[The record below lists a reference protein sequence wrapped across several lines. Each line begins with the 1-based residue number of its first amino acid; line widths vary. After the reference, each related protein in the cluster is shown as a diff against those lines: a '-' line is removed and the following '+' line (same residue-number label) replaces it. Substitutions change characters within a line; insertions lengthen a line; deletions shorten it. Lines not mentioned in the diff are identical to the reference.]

1 VKVPY
6 LLRKLVILLFT
17 LWVAAT
23 LNFVLPRLVPGDPVS
38 VMLAK
43 YQGRLDPSA
52 VDALKIAYGLNDV
65 GSPVSEYLGYLGK
78 LLRGD
83 FGRSISLFPT
93 PVIEVIA
100 QALPYTLGLVG
111 ITTVLSFLLGSGLGL
126 YSGWR
131 RGGRLADALTPVSLF
146 LGAMPYFWFA
156 LLTLYV
162 FAFKLKWFPL
172 GGALDS
178 FPGPAFSGP
187 WWSSL
192 LRHAALPAFTI
203 LVTSVGGWLITM
215 RNNVVSVASED
226 YLAFARAKG
235 LTERRI
241 VTRHVLRNALL
252 PSFTS
257 FGMALGFVVG
267 GSILVEIV
275 FSYPGLGFYLYQS
288 VVGLDYPLMQAIF
301 FFIALTVLLAN
312 FTVDLLNVILDP
324 RVREGRA

>member
-1 VKVPY
+1 MLY
-6 LLRKLVILLFT
+6 LLRKFAVLLFT

-23 LNFVLPRLVPGDPVS
+23 LNFILPRLVPGDPVS

-52 VDALKIAYGLNDV
+52 VDALKIAYGLNDL
-65 GSPVSEYLGYLGK
+65 GSPIAQYFSYLGK
-78 LLRGD
+78 LLHGD

-93 PVIEVIA
+93 PVTEVVG

-111 ITTVLSFLLGSGLGL
+111 ITTVLSFLIGSALGL

-131 RGGRLADALTPVSLF
+131 RGGRLADTLTPVALF
-146 LGAMPYFWFA
+146 LNSMPYFWFA
-156 LLTLYV
+156 LLTLYI
-162 FAFKLKWFPL
+162 FAFKLRWFPL
-172 GGALDS
+172 SGALDP
-178 FPGPAFSGP
+178 FPGDAFSAG

-192 LRHAALPAFTI
+192 LRHAALPALTI
-203 LVTSVGGWLITM
+203 LITSVGGWLITM

-226 YLAFARAKG
+226 YLAFARAMG
-235 LTERRI
+235 LKERTI
-241 VTRHVLRNALL
+241 VNRYVLRNALL

-275 FSYPGLGFYLYQS
+275 FSYPGLGFYLYQA

-301 FFIALTVLLAN
+301 FFIALTVLAAN
-312 FTVDLLNVILDP
+312 FAVDLLNVLLDP
-324 RVREGRA
+324 RIREGRA

>member
-1 VKVPY
+1 MFY
-6 LLRKLVILLFT
+6 LLRKFAVLLFT

-23 LNFVLPRLVPGDPVS
+23 LNFILPRLVPGDPVS

-52 VDALKIAYGLNDV
+52 VDALKIAYGLNDL
-65 GSPVSEYLGYLGK
+65 GSPVSQYFSYLGR
-78 LLRGD
+78 LLHGD

-93 PVIEVIA
+93 PVTEVVG

-111 ITTVLSFLLGSGLGL
+111 LTTVLSFLIGSALGL

-131 RGGRLADALTPVSLF
+131 RGGRLADTLTPVALF
-146 LGAMPYFWFA
+146 LNSMPYFWFA
-156 LLTLYV
+156 LLTLYI
-162 FAFKLKWFPL
+162 FAFKLRWFPL
-172 GGALDS
+172 SGALDP
-178 FPGPAFSGP
+178 FPGNAFSAG

-192 LRHAALPAFTI
+192 LRHAALPALTI
-203 LVTSVGGWLITM
+203 LITSVGGWLITM

-226 YLAFARAKG
+226 YLAFARAMG
-235 LTERRI
+235 LKERTI
-241 VTRHVLRNALL
+241 VGRYVLRNALL

-275 FSYPGLGFYLYQS
+275 FSYPGLGYYLFQA

-301 FFIALTVLLAN
+301 FFIALLVLAAN
-312 FTVDLLNVILDP
+312 FAVDLVNVLLDP
-324 RVREGRA
+324 RIREGRA

>member
-1 VKVPY
+1 VLY
-6 LLRKLVILLFT
+6 LLRKFAVLLFT

-23 LNFVLPRLVPGDPVS
+23 LNFILPRLVPGDPVS

-52 VDALKIAYGLNDV
+52 VDALKIAYGLNDL
-65 GSPVSEYLGYLGK
+65 GSPVSQYFSYLGK
-78 LLRGD
+78 LLHGD

-93 PVIEVIA
+93 PVTEVVG

-111 ITTVLSFLLGSGLGL
+111 LTTVLSFLIGSALGL

-131 RGGRLADALTPVSLF
+131 RGGRLADTLTPVALF
-146 LGAMPYFWFA
+146 LNSMPYFWFA
-156 LLTLYV
+156 LLTLYI
-162 FAFKLKWFPL
+162 FAFKLRWFPL
-172 GGALDS
+172 SGALDP
-178 FPGPAFSGP
+178 FPGDAFSAG

-192 LRHAALPAFTI
+192 LRHAALPALTI
-203 LVTSVGGWLITM
+203 LITSVGGWLITM

-226 YLAFARAKG
+226 YLAFARAMG
-235 LTERRI
+235 LKERTI
-241 VTRHVLRNALL
+241 VNRYVLRNALL

-275 FSYPGLGFYLYQS
+275 FSYPGLGFYLYQA

-301 FFIALTVLLAN
+301 FFIALTVLIAN
-312 FTVDLLNVILDP
+312 FAVDLLNVLLDP
-324 RVREGRA
+324 RIREGRA

>member
-1 VKVPY
+1 MSY
-6 LLRKLVILLFT
+6 LLRKLVILVFT
-17 LWVAAT
+17 LWMAAT

-52 VDALKIAYGLNDV
+52 VDALKIAYGLNDL
-65 GSPVSEYLGYLGK
+65 GSPVAQYFSYLGQ

-93 PVIEVIA
+93 PVADVIG

-111 ITTVLSFLLGSGLGL
+111 ITTILSFLLGSALGL

-131 RGGRLADALTPVSLF
+131 RGRPVADGLTPVALF
-146 LGAMPYFWFA
+146 LNSMPYFWFA
-156 LLTLYV
+156 LLMLYI
-162 FAFKLKWFPL
+162 FAFKLRWFPL
-172 GGALDS
+172 GGALDP
-178 FPGPAFSGP
+178 FPGPNFSSG

-192 LRHAALPAFTI
+192 LRHAVLPMFTI
-203 LVTSVGGWLITM
+203 LVTSVGGWLLTM
-215 RNNVVSVASED
+215 RNNVVSVTSED

-241 VTRHVLRNALL
+241 LSRYVLRNALL

-267 GSILVEIV
+267 GSILTEIV
-275 FSYPGLGFYLYQS
+275 FSYPGLGFYLYQA
-288 VVGLDYPLMQAIF
+288 VVGLDYPLMQALF
-301 FFIALTVLLAN
+301 FIIALTVLAAN
-312 FTVDLLNVILDP
+312 FAVDLLNVLLDP
-324 RVREGRA
+324 RIREGRT

>member
-1 VKVPY
+1 MFY
-6 LLRKLVILLFT
+6 LLRKFAVLLFT

-23 LNFVLPRLVPGDPVS
+23 LNFILPRLVPGDPVS

-52 VDALKIAYGLNDV
+52 VDALKIAYGLNDL
-65 GSPVSEYLGYLGK
+65 GSPVSQYFSYLGK
-78 LLRGD
+78 LLHGD
-83 FGRSISLFPT
+83 FGRSISLFPS
-93 PVIEVIA
+93 PVTEVVG

-111 ITTVLSFLLGSGLGL
+111 ITTVLSFLIGSALGL

-131 RGGRLADALTPVSLF
+131 RGGRLADTLTPVALF
-146 LGAMPYFWFA
+146 LNSMPYFWFA
-156 LLTLYV
+156 LLTLYI
-162 FAFKLKWFPL
+162 FAFKLRWFPL
-172 GGALDS
+172 SGALDP
-178 FPGPAFSGP
+178 FPGDAFSAG

-192 LRHAALPAFTI
+192 LRHAALPALTI
-203 LVTSVGGWLITM
+203 LITSVGGWLITM

-226 YLAFARAKG
+226 YLAFARAMG
-235 LTERRI
+235 LKERTI
-241 VTRHVLRNALL
+241 VSRYVLRNALL

-275 FSYPGLGFYLYQS
+275 FSYPGLGYYLFQA

-301 FFIALTVLLAN
+301 FFIALLMLAAN
-312 FTVDLLNVILDP
+312 FAVDLVNVLLDP
-324 RVREGRA
+324 RIREGRA

>member
-1 VKVPY
+1 MSY
-6 LLRKLVILLFT
+6 LLRKFAVLLFT

-23 LNFVLPRLVPGDPVS
+23 LNFILPRLVPGDPVS

-52 VDALKIAYGLNDV
+52 VDALKIAYGLNDL
-65 GSPVSEYLGYLGK
+65 GSPVSQYFSYLGK
-78 LLRGD
+78 LLHGD

-93 PVIEVIA
+93 PVTEVVG

-111 ITTVLSFLLGSGLGL
+111 ITTVLSFLIGSALGL

-131 RGGRLADALTPVSLF
+131 RGGRLADTLTPVALF
-146 LGAMPYFWFA
+146 LNSMPYFWFA
-156 LLTLYV
+156 LLTLYI
-162 FAFKLKWFPL
+162 FAFKLRWFPL
-172 GGALDS
+172 SGALDP
-178 FPGPAFSGP
+178 FPGDAFSAG

-192 LRHAALPAFTI
+192 LRHAALPALTI
-203 LVTSVGGWLITM
+203 LITSVGGWLITM

-226 YLAFARAKG
+226 YLAFARAMG
-235 LTERRI
+235 LKERTI
-241 VTRHVLRNALL
+241 VSRYVLRNALL

-275 FSYPGLGFYLYQS
+275 FSYPGLGYYLFQA

-301 FFIALTVLLAN
+301 FFIALLVLAAN
-312 FTVDLLNVILDP
+312 FAVDLVNVLLDP